1 MLNVYIADLTGL
13 EESYDEKMNRLHRAR
28 AEKIKAYKMPA
39 DRIRGLGAGL
49 LLEKGLEDY
58 LRQGSARMAGAGSTE
73 QESTEDTSCIPK
85 DEEGRYIIEYAYGPQ
100 GKPYFKDYPEI
111 RFSLSHSGNM
121 AVLALSDGEVG
132 IDVQENRGYVERIAK
147 RFYHE
152 EEWKMLE
159 NKDSVS
165 ECEKLFYQIWTGKEA
180 YIKYTGKGMG
190 QDLRSFYV
198 DINNGYVVSA
208 DGETLGYQIIETD
221 TNSYFCSLVFDKNL
235 QKIGKII
242 KIHL

>member
-1 MLNVYIADLTGL
+1 MLNVYIADLSGL
-13 EESYDEKMNRLHRAR
+13 EESYNEKLKRLHQAR

-58 LRQGSARMAGAGSTE
+58 LRQGSDLSGENAKGDAF
-73 QESTEDTSCIPK
+73 CIPK
-85 DEEGRYIIEYAYGPQ
+85 DEEGRFIIEYAYGPH
-100 GKPYFKDYPEI
+100 GKPYFKNYPEI

-121 AVLALSDGEVG
+121 AVLALSDSEVG
-132 IDVQENRGYVERIAK
+132 IDIQENRGYIERIAK

-152 EEWKMLE
+152 QEWKILE

-180 YIKYTGKGMG
+180 YIKYTGKGMR
-190 QDLRSFYV
+190 QDLRNFYV
-198 DINNGYVVSA
+198 DLENGYVITA
-208 DGETLGYQIIETD
+208 DGKILKYQMIETD
-221 TNSYFCSLVFDKNL
+221 TNSYFCSLVFDKKT

-242 KIHL
+242 KIYM